1 MVRLMNND
9 SDNNKDV
16 QLNSLR
22 LMEYIIRKPIDKKT
36 KTWQH
41 DPAVEKL
48 YEMREQIKNDR
59 IN

>member
-1 MVRLMNND
+1 MENNQ
-9 SDNNKDV
+9 DNNKSM

-22 LMEYIIRKPIDKKT
+22 LMEYIIRKPMDKKT

-48 YEMREQIKNDR
+48 HEMREEIKSDR
-59 IN
+59 LT

>member
-1 MVRLMNND
+1 MENTQ
-9 SDNNKDV
+9 DNNKDM

-22 LMEYIIRKPIDKKT
+22 LMEYIIRKPMNKET

-48 YEMREQIKNDR
+48 HNMREQIKNDR
-59 IN
+59 LN

>member
-1 MVRLMNND
+1 MNND
-9 SDNNKDV
+9 SDNNKEA

-22 LMEYIIRKPIDKKT
+22 LMEYIIRKPMNKET

-48 YEMREQIKNDR
+48 HEMGEQIKNDR
-59 IN
+59 LN

>member
-1 MVRLMNND
+1 MVRLMSND
-9 SDNNKDV
+9 SDNNKDA

-22 LMEYIIRKPIDKKT
+22 LMEYIIRKPMDKET

-48 YEMREQIKNDR
+48 HEIGERIKNDR
-59 IN
+59 LN

>member
-1 MVRLMNND
+1 MENHK
-9 SDNNKDV
+9 DNNKNA

-22 LMEYIIRKPIDKKT
+22 LMEYIIRKPMNKGT

-48 YEMREQIKNDR
+48 HDMREQITNDR
-59 IN
+59 RD

>member
-1 MVRLMNND
+1 MENHQ
-9 SDNNKDV
+9 DNNKDT

-22 LMEYIIRKPIDKKT
+22 LMEYIIRKPKDKET

-48 YEMREQIKNDR
+48 HNMREQIKNDR
-59 IN
+59 RLN

>member
-1 MVRLMNND
+1 MNND
-9 SDNNKDV
+9 SDNNKNA

-22 LMEYIIRKPIDKKT
+22 LMEYIIRKPMDKET

-48 YEMREQIKNDR
+48 HEMGERIKNDR
-59 IN
+59 LN